1 MTSASI
7 AIRLR
12 RAGLVLAVALLAIG
26 FAPAAE
32 AQNST
37 GQPVAQQS
45 VNTRERPPVGL
56 TDSNDAELLRALR
69 GAVGNVSIPDTK
81 AGTLIQPQGR
91 GWRQTMEGTIRSLGT
106 WLVLGM
112 LAILIAFFL
121 LRGRIR
127 IEGGASGRA
136 VSRFN
141 RFERFVHWFTASSF
155 IVRALTGL
163 NVTFGRHVLLP
174 LLGPDLFSTMSLAFK
189 YAHNYVAFAFMIG
202 LVLTFVIWVIY
213 NLPSRADLQWLAAG
227 GGLFGRGEHPPA
239 GKFNAGQKVIFWS
252 VVVGGVALS
261 VTGIYML
268 FPFQFGDIHSLQL
281 MTVIHAIVAVVLIAI
296 IIAHIYIGTL
306 GMEGAFDAMS
316 TGKVDENWAR
326 EHHSLWYA
334 QLKGRPAPKYGHD

>member
-1 MTSASI
+1 MAIVSI
-7 AIRLR
+7 ATRLR
-12 RAGLVLAVALLAIG
+12 RAGLVLAVAFLAIG
-26 FAPAAE
+26 FAPTAE

-37 GQPVAQQS
+37 GQPAAQQS
-45 VNTRERPPVGL
+45 INTRERPPVGL

-69 GAVGNVSIPDTK
+69 GAAGNVSIPDTK

-141 RFERFVHWFTASSF
+141 GFERFVHWFTASSF
-155 IVRALTGL
+155 IVLALTGL

-174 LLGPDLFSTMSLAFK
+174 LLGPDLFSNMSLAFK

-202 LVLTFVIWVIY
+202 LALTFVIWVIY
-213 NLPSRADLQWLAAG
+213 NLPTRADLQWLAAG

-252 VVVGGVALS
+252 VIVGGVALS

-268 FPFQFGDIHSLQL
+268 FPFQFGDIHSQQL
-281 MTVIHAIVAVVLIAI
+281 MTVIHAIVGVILIAI

>member
-1 MTSASI
+1 MTFASI
-7 AIRLR
+7 ATRLR
-12 RAGLVLAVALLAIG
+12 RAGLVLALALLAIG
-26 FAPAAE
+26 FAPAAD

-37 GQPVAQQS
+37 GQPSAPQS

-69 GAVGNVSIPDTK
+69 GAQGSVTIPDAK

-121 LRGRIR
+121 LRGRIA
-127 IEGGASGRA
+127 IEAGASGR
-136 VSRFN
+136 VVQRFN
-141 RFERFVHWFTASSF
+141 SVERFVHWFTASSF
-155 IVRALTGL
+155 IVLALTGL

-174 LLGPDLFSTMSLAFK
+174 LLGPDLFSNMSLAFK

-202 LVLTFVIWVIY
+202 VVLTFIIWVVY
-213 NLPSRADLQWLAAG
+213 NLPSRHDLEWIAAG

-239 GKFNAGQKVIFWS
+239 GKFNAGQKLVFWS
-252 VVVGGVALS
+252 VVLGGIALS
-261 VTGIYML
+261 VTGIFML
-268 FPFQFGDIHSLQL
+268 FPFQFGDIHSQQL
-281 MTVIHAIVAVVLIAI
+281 MTVIHAIVSLVLVAVI
-296 IIAHIYIGTL
+296 IGHIYIGTL
-306 GMEGAFDAMS
+306 GMEGAFDAMH

-334 QLKGRPAPKYGHD
+334 QLKGRPAPRYGHD